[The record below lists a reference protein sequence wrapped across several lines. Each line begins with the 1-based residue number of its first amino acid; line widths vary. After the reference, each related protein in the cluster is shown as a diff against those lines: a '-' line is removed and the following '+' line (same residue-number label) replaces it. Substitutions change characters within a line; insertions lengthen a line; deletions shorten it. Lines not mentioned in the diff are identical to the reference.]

1 MKQAE
6 KIFMISDASKQV
18 EVEAHVLRYW
28 EDELQLPV
36 KRNEMGHRYYT
47 REDIKLFQRIKEW
60 KEQGLQLK
68 AIRNML
74 KTGTLKEPMVMF
86 GMNKQSVEEK
96 AGPEETY
103 IEESGGTDLAR
114 RHVIMVKKGEVVQS
128 SIAPLQEE
136 TREQKSLRLQQL
148 LSEMIAQAVQSNNR
162 ELCQEI
168 KESLLKELD
177 YQFRLQEEKEDER
190 EMQRVTRQEEH
201 YRQIDELIRSRNPRG
216 KGMTDKKEM
225 KQKEKEEKQNR
236 QKEEKLNRQKAKE
249 EKLRRRERKAVRE
262 SQSTV
267 NEEIQ
272 GKNETEML
280 RKEGSEEL
288 DNPITDMRDQKQE
301 DKHERILWKKK
312 PEKTE
317 ESKETKNIFLKRK
330 RSIV

>member
-6 KIFMISDASKQV
+6 KIFMISDAAKQV

-28 EDELQLPV
+28 EDELLLPV

-47 REDIKLFQRIKEW
+47 KEDIKLFQRIKEW
-60 KEQGLQLK
+60 KQQGLQLK

-74 KTGTLKEPMVMF
+74 KTGTLNEPMVMF
-86 GMNKQSVEEK
+86 GINTEQTEEK
-96 AGPEETY
+96 TNSEERY
-103 IEESGGTDLAR
+103 IEEEENTDLAR
-114 RHVIMVKKGEVVQS
+114 RHVIMVKKGEVVQR

-190 EMQRVTRQEEH
+190 ELLRVNRQEEH
-201 YRQIDELIRSRNPRG
+201 YRQIDELIRSHNPKG
-216 KGMTDKKEM
+216 KGNTDKKEL

-236 QKEEKLNRQKAKE
+236 QMEEKLSRQKAKE
-249 EKLRRRERKAVRE
+249 EKLRRRERKVAKQ
-262 SQSTV
+262 SQNTT
-267 NEEIQ
+267 NEEMQSKKEQEIQ
-272 GKNETEML
+272 NTET
-280 RKEGSEEL
+280 KENFN
-288 DNPITDMRDQKQE
+288 DRATDMGNQ
-301 DKHERILWKKK
+301 DKGKKRERILWRKKA
-312 PEKTE
+312 EKASE
-317 ESKETKNIFLKRK
+317 VKESPNTFLKRK

>member
-6 KIFMISDASKQV
+6 RIFMISDAAKQV

-28 EDELQLPV
+28 EDELKLPV

-47 REDIKLFQRIKEW
+47 QEDIRLFQRIKEW

-74 KTGTLKEPMVMF
+74 KSGSLKEPMLMF
-86 GMNKQSVEEK
+86 GMSAQVVEDK
-96 AGPEETY
+96 GSAEETY
-103 IEESGGTDLAR
+103 IEEAGSTDLTR

-148 LSEMIAQAVQSNNR
+148 LSEMIAQAVQSNNQ

-190 EMQRVTRQEEH
+190 ELQRVNRQEEH
-201 YRQIDELIRSRNPRG
+201 YRQIDELIRSHNPRG
-216 KGMTDKKEM
+216 KGTVDKKES
-225 KQKEKEEKQNR
+225 KQKEKEEK
-236 QKEEKLNRQKAKE
+236 LSRQKAKE
-249 EKLRRRERKAVRE
+249 AKQSRRERKEEKQSGRE
-262 SQSTV
+262 A
-267 NEEIQ
+267 N
-272 GKNETEML
+272 KDMWDNTEVPAE
-280 RKEGSEEL
+280 REGQVSDISKQNTKEK
-288 DNPITDMRDQKQE
+288 R
-301 DKHERILWKKK
+301 ERTLWRKK

-317 ESKETKNIFLKRK
+317 EGNEQKNTFLKRK

>member
-6 KIFMISDASKQV
+6 RIFMISDAAKQV

-28 EDELQLPV
+28 EDELKLPV

-47 REDIKLFQRIKEW
+47 KEDIVLFRRIKEW

-74 KTGTLKEPMVMF
+74 KSGTLKEPMMMF
-86 GMNKQSVEEK
+86 GMSTQPTERGEN
-96 AGPEETY
+96 EETY
-103 IEESGGTDLAR
+103 IEEVGTSDLAR

-136 TREQKSLRLQQL
+136 SREQKSLRLQQL
-148 LSEMIAQAVQSNNR
+148 LSEMIAQAVQSNNQ

-190 EMQRVTRQEEH
+190 ELQRVNRQEEH
-201 YRQIDELIRSRNPRG
+201 YRKIDELIRSHNP
-216 KGMTDKKEM
+216 KGGMDKKAER
-225 KQKEKEEKQNR
+225 QRAKEEKQSRKENKIKAEKEAKAER
-236 QKEEKLNRQKAKE
+236 CVETERQTEYGDRKEMQDLQTIQTKEQKEEEKKGRLFLRKRSGVREKREAVKE
-249 EKLRRRERKAVRE
+249 EKN
-262 SQSTV
+262 TFI
-267 NEEIQ
+267 N
-272 GKNETEML
+272 
-280 RKEGSEEL
+280 
-288 DNPITDMRDQKQE
+288 
-301 DKHERILWKKK
+301 
-312 PEKTE
+312 
-317 ESKETKNIFLKRK
+317 RK